1 MKRLAHWQLAAA
13 AGLLVS
19 YTIVSLVA
27 RPGFALTAFSD
38 ITGTALWLAAVV
50 AMLWAAF
57 SNQGRT
63 RWFWILLSAGAA
75 MVGSNL
81 GAWLYYE
88 VIVRQTPP
96 DPFWADIPLFLQPVP
111 MMAAAA
117 MRPGSKQQEQKFH
130 LSTLNFLILLL
141 WWIYVY
147 MFLVYPNDYILPNK
161 QAFNS
166 YYYVLFVL
174 EFGVM
179 LAVLGGMALVAQG
192 AWRKIYWHLFFAGSL
207 YLIGYQWLN
216 GALQREEYY
225 AGSFYDVP
233 YYAPVC
239 WLILIALRARN
250 VPSEELA
257 GSRRALT
264 TDVPGFLAVLAL
276 LSIPLIG
283 LCELFLDPQAAQLRP
298 YRTSVTLVGILLVG
312 VCVFLRQ
319 LLLSRELTRLLLD
332 SKQNLERLQRAQNQL
347 VQRERLAGIGQL
359 VAGVAHELN
368 NPLTAVMGYSDLLVD
383 QAPEGTSRQKLER
396 LGTEARRMKRIID
409 NLISFARP
417 QHEGRRLLD
426 VAVIARESLMLC
438 EYQLRTS
445 GISVEMNFAPGLPRI
460 ASNES
465 QLKQVFVNLFS
476 NSAHALEQAQEKKIS
491 VEGLLQ
497 GEKVV
502 IRFADSGP
510 GFNDVSRAFDPFYTT
525 RPVGQGT
532 GLGLSMCY
540 GTIREHNGNIYA
552 QNLQPNGAVVTIEL
566 PANAEAE
573 DSQPEKSFQSTSAHD
588 SKIALR

>member
-1 MKRLAHWQLAAA
+1 
-13 AGLLVS
+13 
-19 YTIVSLVA
+19 
-27 RPGFALTAFSD
+27 
-38 ITGTALWLAAVV
+38 
-50 AMLWAAF
+50 
-57 SNQGRT
+57 
-63 RWFWILLSAGAA
+63 
-75 MVGSNL
+75 
-81 GAWLYYE
+81 
-88 VIVRQTPP
+88 
-96 DPFWADIPLFLQPVP
+96 
-111 MMAAAA
+111 
-117 MRPGSKQQEQKFH
+117 
-130 LSTLNFLILLL
+130 
-141 WWIYVY
+141 
-147 MFLVYPNDYILPNK
+147 
-161 QAFNS
+161 
-166 YYYVLFVL
+166 
-174 EFGVM
+174 
-179 LAVLGGMALVAQG
+179 
-192 AWRKIYWHLFFAGSL
+192 
-207 YLIGYQWLN
+207 
-216 GALQREEYY
+216 
-225 AGSFYDVP
+225 
-233 YYAPVC
+233 
-239 WLILIALRARN
+239 
-250 VPSEELA
+250 
-257 GSRRALT
+257 
-264 TDVPGFLAVLAL
+264 VPGFLAVLAL

-283 LCELFLDPQAAQLRP
+283 LCELFLDPQAPQLRP
-298 YRTSVTLVGILLVG
+298 YRTTVTLIGILLVG

-332 SKQNLERLQRAQNQL
+332 SKQNLERLQRAQSQL
-347 VQRERLAGIGQL
+347 VQRERLAGVGQL

-502 IRFADSGP
+502 IRFTDSGP

-573 DSQPEKSFQSTSAHD
+573 DSKPEKSFQSAPAHD
-588 SKIALR
+588 SKIVLR